1 MSDLVHAH
9 VECAR
14 IWGIKSNFFMEIYA
28 ILLWCM
34 WQKPENAV
42 NRFCTLIHC
51 LILETDQHKC
61 RLFYCKL
68 G

>member
-1 MSDLVHAH
+1 MCMGRADESRFYYGNTVY
-9 VECAR
+9 V
-14 IWGIKSNFFMEIYA
+14 

-51 LILETDQHKC
+51 LILETDHQHKC
-61 RLFYCKL
+61 QLFYYKL
-68 G
+68 S